1 MNDMNWL
8 DELLASVP
16 GAKLSKSVP
25 KAGAAVLH
33 PREVLSKNI
42 GHNIK
47 LVDDPNLKIKGRKGM
62 VKPEPMFEQHGDD
75 VVITLKYARS
85 KIKLKP
91 SGEDCITV
99 PGAEL
104 KFFLAKLKAGVEAKL
119 FDDQLLAIKADRV
132 AKQKATP
139 RKKAA

>member
-1 MNDMNWL
+1 MVDKKWL
-8 DELLASVP
+8 EELLASVP

-33 PREVLSKNI
+33 PREVLGKNI
-42 GHNIK
+42 GHNIS
-47 LVDDPNLKIKGRKGM
+47 LVDEPDLKIKGRKGM
-62 VKPEPMFEQHGDD
+62 VKPEPMFEQLGDD

-85 KIKLKP
+85 KLKLTAG
-91 SGEDCITV
+91 GEDSITV
-99 PGAEL
+99 PRKEL
-104 KFFLAKLKAGVEAKL
+104 KSTLDKLKAGVEAKL
-119 FDDQLLAIKADRV
+119 FDDQLTAIKADRV